1 MDYRF
6 LYNRIKYII
15 INPPKA
21 WGVIRSENRPLKD
34 VRNSFFLPLLIIVT
48 LCAFAGSIIFTNST
62 LSPVYS
68 VLIAIKSFILH
79 LFVVF
84 FSAAVLGE
92 ITRALDLGKNYT
104 VSFKLIAYSVAP
116 LLICQ
121 MISHLFESLIFINI
135 LSLYGLY
142 IFWTGAEI
150 MLNPPEHKK
159 MPMLVA
165 TFIVVAGLYIAA
177 AVLLNS
183 LTDRIYFGY
192 FA

>member
-34 VRNSFFLPLLIIVT
+34 VRNSFFLPLVIIMA
-48 LCAFAGSIIFTNST
+48 LCAFTGSVIFTNST

-68 VLIAIKSFILH
+68 IFVAIKSLLLH
-79 LFVVF
+79 LLVVF
-84 FSAAVLGE
+84 FSSAVLGE

-104 VSFKLIAYSVAP
+104 VSFKLVAYSVAP

-121 MISHLFESLIFINI
+121 MISNLFESLIFINV

-159 MPMLVA
+159 RPMLIA
-165 TFIVVAGLYIAA
+165 TFIVVTGLYIAT

-183 LTDRIYFGY
+183 LTDRFYFGL